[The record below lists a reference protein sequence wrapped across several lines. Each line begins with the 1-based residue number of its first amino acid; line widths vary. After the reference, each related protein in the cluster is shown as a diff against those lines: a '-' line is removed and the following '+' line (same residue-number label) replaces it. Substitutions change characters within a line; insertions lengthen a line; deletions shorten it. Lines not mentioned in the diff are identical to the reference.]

1 MRKFQNQPYP
11 VSPNVTF
18 PFFFFNMV
26 RLSPIFDFGLALQ
39 AAGNMAFAGGK
50 IRELTNLE
58 DVKGKW
64 RSRAIAP
71 VIPASSR
78 VFLFSNMASATKKT
92 CWYLCFYVV
101 TLFDKNFLH
110 TLFCFYF
117 AFVSLV
123 HRSSHGFFLA
133 AILNIISI
141 SISVI

>member
-58 DVKGKW
+58 DVKGK
-64 RSRAIAP
+64 
-71 VIPASSR
+71 
-78 VFLFSNMASATKKT
+78 
-92 CWYLCFYVV
+92 
-101 TLFDKNFLH
+101 
-110 TLFCFYF
+110 
-117 AFVSLV
+117 
-123 HRSSHGFFLA
+123 
-133 AILNIISI
+133 
-141 SISVI
+141 